1 MMAESHADEI
11 TLLAYVDGELRDDER
26 QALDRHL
33 ESCPTCAEEARRL
46 ESGRDALRASPLL
59 ELSEER
65 RHAIVAS
72 LPARKEA
79 RSLFAPLRRLGPAL
93 PAAAALLLVAAF
105 VALATQLPGG
115 GDDDQSAGQAGMAA
129 EESAGDRAGGG
140 ETAEAPEA
148 EKDEG
153 ERLEG
158 AEALASGEPVARVEG
173 PAGEIVRLLRE
184 NGHPAF
190 VRDGSVVAIGDE
202 REIRSELA
210 GRPRGSVRVFARSP

>member
-1 MMAESHADEI
+1 MAESHADEV

-26 QALDRHL
+26 QVVERHL
-33 ESCPTCAEEARRL
+33 ETCPTCAEEARRL
-46 ESGRDALRASPLL
+46 EFGRDALRASPLL

-65 RHAIVAS
+65 RHAIVAA
-72 LPARKEA
+72 LPVRKEA
-79 RSLFAPLRRLGPAL
+79 RTIFAPLRRLGPAL
-93 PAAAALLLVAAF
+93 PAAAVLLLVAAF

-115 GDDDQSAGQAGMAA
+115 GDDESASDAGMAA

-140 ETAEAPEA
+140 ETAAAPEA

-158 AEALASGEPVARVEG
+158 AQALTSGEPVVRVEG
-173 PAGEIVRLLRE
+173 PAGEVVRLLRE

-190 VRDGSVVAIGDE
+190 ARDGSVVAIGEE
-202 REIRSELA
+202 REIRAELA
-210 GRPRGSVRVFARSP
+210 GRPRGAVRVFARSP

>member
-1 MMAESHADEI
+1 MAESHADEI

-26 QALDRHL
+26 QAVEGHL
-33 ESCPTCAEEARRL
+33 ETCPTCAEEARRL
-46 ESGRDALRASPLL
+46 EAARDALRASPLL

-65 RHAIVAS
+65 RHAIVGF

-79 RSLFAPLRRLGPAL
+79 WSFFAPLRRLGPAL
-93 PAAAALLLVAAF
+93 PAAAALLMVAAF

-115 GDDDQSAGQAGMAA
+115 GDDESGGEAAMATEEAA
-129 EESAGDRAGGG
+129 EDRAGGG
-140 ETAEAPEA
+140 ETTGAPEA
-148 EKDEG
+148 EEDDG

-158 AEALASGEPVARVEG
+158 AEALKSAEPVARVAG
-173 PAGEIVRLLRE
+173 PAGEVVRLLRE

-202 REIRSELA
+202 HEIRTELA
-210 GRPRGSVRVFARSP
+210 RRARGPVRVFARSP

>member
-1 MMAESHADEI
+1 MAESHADEI
-11 TLLAYVDGELRDDER
+11 TLLAYVDGELRNDER
-26 QALDRHL
+26 QAVEGHL
-33 ESCPTCAEEARRL
+33 ETCPTCAEEARRL

-65 RHAIVAS
+65 RHAIVGS

-79 RSLFAPLRRLGPAL
+79 WSFFAPLRRLGPAL
-93 PAAAALLLVAAF
+93 PAAAVLLLVAAF

-115 GDDDQSAGQAGMAA
+115 GDDDSDSEAGMAA

-140 ETAEAPEA
+140 ETAAAPEA

-158 AEALASGEPVARVEG
+158 AQALKSGEPVARVEG
-173 PAGEIVRLLRE
+173 PPGEIVRLLRE

-190 VRDGSVVAIGDE
+190 VRDGSVVAVGDE
-202 REIRSELA
+202 REIRTELA
-210 GRPRGSVRVFARSP
+210 QRPRGPVRVFARSP

>member
-1 MMAESHADEI
+1 MAESHADEV

-26 QALDRHL
+26 QAVDRHL
-33 ESCPTCAEEARRL
+33 ETCPTCAEEARRL

-65 RHAIVAS
+65 RQAIVAS
-72 LPARKEA
+72 FPARKEA
-79 RSLFAPLRRLGPAL
+79 RSFFAPLRRLGPAL
-93 PAAAALLLVAAF
+93 PAAAVLLLVAAF

-115 GDDDQSAGQAGMAA
+115 GDDESASNAGMAA

-140 ETAEAPEA
+140 DTAAAPEA

-158 AEALASGEPVARVEG
+158 AQALTSGDPIARVEG
-173 PAGEIVRLLRE
+173 PPGEVVRLLRE

-202 REIRSELA
+202 QEIRTELA
-210 GRPRGSVRVFARSP
+210 GRPRGPVRVFARSP